1 MSPAAIGGAHLRTTS
16 INGTGPINNTK
27 KDGVNGNGTMNANI
41 RMLPHLDDLV
51 NAKPLVDRQSSLRK
65 LLEAGEEAAKH
76 AETYIDFKR
85 LDLALQQYIIAFT
98 IAVEYIPQSPHYPDL
113 RSRSDYTRL
122 YAGLQK
128 RLNTQHGKF
137 EEVKKTIKEDNTRT
151 GVSPSSLL
159 PYNGQSV
166 PGNTNNTAFKPTISD
181 ANSNPT
187 NKRIEPRQ
195 KPVIQPKPQ
204 GLHGNSIQIANGT
217 SSSLPSSSESDL
229 AARFAR
235 LRSPNTTAPTQDP
248 RIRTQQ
254 ITIPDET
261 RIDQKP
267 TNPTSQYK
275 QNGSILRPLGPREMP
290 MSPATLKTEK
300 PILDMDTSVP
310 MMPRMPD
317 AIYSPAR
324 STDVVSTNSQPPL
337 LSRGSSYFNGK
348 REPSS
353 SVAKVSRN
361 RIVVDDATDYFSNSE
376 VSNYTFDH
384 GHPEPETRIDK
395 PSIPNATTITAEQ
408 LHGFLKMGSK
418 TLSVLIVDIRS
429 REEFNEGHIM
439 ASSIICI
446 EPIALRK
453 DMSAEDLGE
462 GIVLSPESEQ
472 RLYDQRHTFDLIVY
486 YDQSSMPINTEHV
499 PGEPLNHLQHFSKII
514 YDHAYDHRLKR
525 RPMLLVG
532 GLDSWI
538 DLFGPNVLKSEI
550 PGNKSLVK
558 NKKHDHQGLGR
569 VSIARRG
576 LVAKKTPRL
585 RTLSA
590 AEEEKWDQALKQ
602 HSDDESPAQDSA
614 MDESYYA
621 RTTED
626 FMRRYPELPSV
637 KQSMAPPSMPRS
649 LPLYDGSKISAP
661 PTRPPPALPRQRSN
675 GIFEQIP
682 YKNHT
687 MTGGNSSAPPAIDP
701 GLCGLRNI
709 TGGLC
714 YMNAVVQAIG
724 SSPGIRNMFI
734 KFQYPCIPEVP
745 KKPGEDSPPRL
756 LMTRALRSLL
766 QHMWCGKYDEI
777 VPRMFQQYVH
787 ATAVGHEGYIG
798 LDQSRV
804 SGTDHRPDTTFGTAR
819 QHDANE
825 FLAWLFDVIMDEQN
839 IHRDKTGLLGDVST
853 FSPKE
858 KSELPRTQNC
868 REGYERA
875 LETLNSPLAKLVCN
889 QKMYEIVCQT
899 CKDTS
904 VTSDMLSPIIYLG
917 VDPNGGP
924 NQNLHSLLRTYCLT
938 EERTELDCDG
948 CGVTHSRTKIQRQ
961 LFSSLPDYLVIPF
974 KIAQMAGEVQ
984 ANRLNV
990 QVSFPLVLDMA
1001 EYTWLSQRDGY
1012 SDRVLPH
1019 QRPPFL
1025 YDCYA
1030 AVQHSGSTESG
1041 HYWSL
1046 VRRIDPN
1053 NRWTDNWHEF
1063 NDSRVIPGKTFA
1075 DTQSYRTVMVFYR
1088 RQGAA

>member
-1 MSPAAIGGAHLRTTS
+1 MSPAAIGGPHLRTTS

-27 KDGVNGNGTMNANI
+27 KDGVNGIGTLNANGRI
-41 RMLPHLDDLV
+41 LPHLDDLV

-76 AETYIDFKR
+76 AETYLDFKR

-98 IAVEYIPQSPHYPDL
+98 IAVEYIPQSPHFPDL

-128 RLNTQHGKF
+128 RLNTQHNKF
-137 EEVKKTIKEDNTRT
+137 EEVKKIIKEDNTRT

-166 PGNTNNTAFKPTISD
+166 PGNTNNIAFKPTISD
-181 ANSNPT
+181 VNSNST
-187 NKRIEPRQ
+187 NKKIEPRQ
-195 KPVIQPKPQ
+195 KPMIQPKPQ
-204 GLHGNSIQIANGT
+204 GLHGNSIQTANGI

-235 LRSPNTTAPTQDP
+235 LRSPTTTTPTQDP

-261 RIDQKP
+261 KIDQKP
-267 TNPTSQYK
+267 INSASQYK
-275 QNGSILRPLGPREMP
+275 QNASILRPLGPREMP

-361 RIVVDDATDYFSNSE
+361 RIVVDDATDYFSSSE
-376 VSNYTFDH
+376 VNNYTFDH
-384 GHPEPETRIDK
+384 GHPEPEIRIDK
-395 PSIPNATTITAEQ
+395 PSILNATTITAEQ

-462 GIVLSPESEQ
+462 GIVLSPEPEQ

-486 YDQSSMPINTEHV
+486 YDQSSMPINTEHI

-538 DLFGPNVLKSEI
+538 DLFGPNVLKSEM

-576 LVAKKTPRL
+576 LVAKRTPRL

-602 HSDDESPAQDSA
+602 NSDDESPAQDST

-626 FMRRYPELPSV
+626 FMRRYPELPSI
-637 KQSMAPPSMPRS
+637 KQSMASPSMPRT

-675 GIFEQIP
+675 GIFEQTP
-682 YKNHT
+682 YKNYA
-687 MTGGNSSAPPAIDP
+687 MTGGNSSAPSATDP

-714 YMNAVVQAIG
+714 YMNAVAKIAPEAVDDPG
-724 SSPGIRNMFI
+724 SAQLATAYVVW
-734 KFQYPCIPEVP
+734 K
-745 KKPGEDSPPRL
+745 
-756 LMTRALRSLL
+756 
-766 QHMWCGKYDEI
+766 
-777 VPRMFQQYVH
+777 QYVH

-798 LDQSRV
+798 FDQSRI
-804 SGTDHRPDTTFGTAR
+804 GDHDHRPDTTFGTAR

-825 FLAWLFDVIMDEQN
+825 FLAWLFGVIMDEQN
-839 IHRDKTGLLGDVST
+839 VHRDKTGLLGDVST

-917 VDPNGGP
+917 VDPNGGL

-961 LFSSLPDYLVIPF
+961 LFSNLPDYLVFPF
-974 KIAQMAGEVQ
+974 KVAQMAGEIRG
-984 ANRLNV
+984 NRLNV
-990 QVSFPLVLDMA
+990 QVNFPLVLDMA

-1041 HYWSL
+1041 HYWAL

-1075 DTQSYRTVMVFYR
+1075 DTQSYRTVMIFYR